1 MDAELIARIEELSRR
16 LGRIE
21 ALVRELDEELAL
33 MEFDGM
39 KLSQPAADVMNTLRE
54 LLK

>member
-1 MDAELIARIEELSRR
+1 MTERGPVYEVLLDRYQSLAE
-16 LGRIE
+16 
-21 ALVRELDEELAL
+21 LVRELDEELAL

-54 LLK
+54 MLK